1 MAHQVYSVSW
11 NLTQRCNLHCAH
23 CYMSAFAGA
32 DTSRELSTEECRKV
46 IDDIAVA
53 NPNVFLILT
62 GGEPLLRKD
71 IFDLAACSAD
81 KGFTVV
87 LGTNGVLLR
96 EPARA
101 RTRQI
106 RKGGSRTAGGYA

>member
-1 MAHQVYSVSW
+1 MTYRAHSILW
-11 NLTQRCNLHCAH
+11 NLTRWFNLHCAH

-32 DTSRELSTEECRKV
+32 DASEELTTEECQRVMDEIEKV
-46 IDDIAVA
+46 

-62 GGEPLLRKD
+62 GGEPLRRKD
-71 IFDLAACSAD
+71 LLDLAAYAAE

-96 EPARA
+96 E
-101 RTRQI
+101 
-106 RKGGSRTAGGYA
+106 